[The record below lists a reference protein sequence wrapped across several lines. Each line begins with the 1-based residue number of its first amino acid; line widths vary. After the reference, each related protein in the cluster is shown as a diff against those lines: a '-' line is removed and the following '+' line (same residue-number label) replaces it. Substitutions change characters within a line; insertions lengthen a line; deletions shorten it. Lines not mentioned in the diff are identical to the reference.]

1 MRVPLMI
8 RIGGLV
14 LATTGFYTYV
24 GQMVPQKEVQPPQE
38 TKLGGNMT
46 TADMVKVGREIMEGK
61 GICLT
66 CHTIGKTGAL
76 RFPDL
81 AGIGAQAKTRVPG
94 LSDVDYFAQS
104 LYEPTAFV
112 VPGFP
117 PAMPPVNQPPI
128 GLTDQEILC
137 VIAALQALGG
147 TPTVTLQTTHRY
159 SKGAAAPAGLP
170 NPPAPDNAPDKPQPL
185 PRKEAQPTMKI
196 LVVVAVLA
204 VFGGLRLRRT
214 NLLVWAI
221 AWWVGIYV
229 LLRFGFSTPI
239 PSSVVTLYMG
249 IVTIAILAY
258 MSSSEERREEVS
270 RPLLSLMTDK
280 RYTALLAATVV
291 ALPALAAANVYFQ
304 MNVPL
309 QPPFFPRTIHP
320 ASPPEITVHNK
331 AIHIDAGD
339 NPFRQLETSNPEEF
353 RKHVENGRRVYYRNC
368 VFCHGD
374 NLGGNGMFVHG
385 LDPIPT
391 NFADGDTIAN
401 LRETFLFWRIAKG
414 GPGLPDE
421 GGPWDTAMPAWEKFL
436 KEEEMWE
443 AVLFLYDFTG
453 ERPRAKEEG
462 HQ

>member
-147 TPTVTLQTTHRY
+147 TPTVTLQTTTRY
-159 SKGAAAPAGLP
+159 SKGASAPAAPAGLP

-185 PRKEAQPTMKI
+185 PRKEAQP
-196 LVVVAVLA
+196 
-204 VFGGLRLRRT
+204 R
-214 NLLVWAI
+214 
-221 AWWVGIYV
+221 
-229 LLRFGFSTPI
+229 
-239 PSSVVTLYMG
+239 
-249 IVTIAILAY
+249 
-258 MSSSEERREEVS
+258 
-270 RPLLSLMTDK
+270 
-280 RYTALLAATVV
+280 
-291 ALPALAAANVYFQ
+291 
-304 MNVPL
+304 
-309 QPPFFPRTIHP
+309 
-320 ASPPEITVHNK
+320 
-331 AIHIDAGD
+331 
-339 NPFRQLETSNPEEF
+339 
-353 RKHVENGRRVYYRNC
+353 
-368 VFCHGD
+368 
-374 NLGGNGMFVHG
+374 
-385 LDPIPT
+385 
-391 NFADGDTIAN
+391 
-401 LRETFLFWRIAKG
+401 
-414 GPGLPDE
+414 
-421 GGPWDTAMPAWEKFL
+421 
-436 KEEEMWE
+436 
-443 AVLFLYDFTG
+443 
-453 ERPRAKEEG
+453 
-462 HQ
+462 